1 MLLSAISLFG
11 DSFSLFFSLFKI
23 YFIFIS
29 VYEFLSAYMYE
40 YHVCTVPVEAKRSH

>member
-11 DSFSLFFSLFKI
+11 DSFSLFLRFI
-23 YFIFIS
+23 IFIS

-40 YHVCTVPVEAKRSH
+40 YHVCAVPVEAKRSH